1 MNAEMASVVVAGLT
15 ATLGAL
21 MAGATGL
28 VASRLRKETDS
39 ESSRLRRI
47 IASGNVVIAG
57 VDVSAQ
63 GEPPVQS
70 TEPDPAAG
78 TQRVDDDKFAEV
90 LIEYYA
96 WGLTQARRST
106 ALSLTCSGL
115 GVLVILG
122 GVALGIW
129 RAESN
134 GDLYASAATSAA
146 GVVSTVVGH
155 LAHRRADAAMTHM
168 QRQTESLRQ
177 DMQRERE
184 IEASIRLLREVKDA
198 ALEAHLQAALVLKLA
213 GATLPDLPAEVRR
226 EPSVSV
232 PANGFVPPQDPVVSN
247 GARPA

>member
-1 MNAEMASVVVAGLT
+1 MNVNVDVASLVAALT
-15 ATLGAL
+15 AVIGAL
-21 MAGATGL
+21 MAGVTSFL
-28 VASRLRKETDS
+28 ASRLRKETDS

-47 IASGNVVIAG
+47 ITSGNVGTVG
-57 VDVSAQ
+57 GDVPTH
-63 GEPPVQS
+63 GESPAHS
-70 TEPDPAAG
+70 TKADPAAG

-115 GVLVILG
+115 GVLIILG

-155 LAHRRADAAMTHM
+155 LAHRRADTAMTHM

-213 GATLPDLPAEVRR
+213 GATLPDLPAKVQE
-226 EPSVSV
+226 V
-232 PANGFVPPQDPVVSN
+232 PATARANGTVPPQEPVTSN